1 MCHGPLS
8 IAAQRDGEAARR
20 LAMVQPLHKGLSMK
34 IQKCVFVIAS
44 SLALITLGANLRS
57 VARAADASGSISGQ
71 VTASSPKQRAN
82 VVVYLDKVAGSFRP
96 PARPVVMDQKGMKF
110 APHVL
115 AVQKGQTV
123 LFNNHDNLRHNIF
136 TPDGDKFN
144 LGTWGQGES
153 KPHTFTATGTIRL
166 LCNVHP
172 EMGGVIMVLD
182 NPFFAVTGDD
192 GKFEIPNVPPGK
204 YTLKTWGEKL
214 PETTKEVTVA
224 AGPPTTVALKVGR

>member
-1 MCHGPLS
+1 MTTH
-8 IAAQRDGEAARR
+8 RR
-20 LAMVQPLHKGLSMK
+20 VSL
-34 IQKCVFVIAS
+34 IIS
-44 SLALITLGANLRS
+44 SLALATVGANLPTA
-57 VARAADASGSISGQ
+57 ARAADAGGSISGQ
-71 VTASSPKQRAN
+71 VTAGSPKQRAN
-82 VVVYLDKVAGSFRP
+82 VVVYLDKVSGSFRP
-96 PARPVVMDQKGMKF
+96 PPRPVVMDQKGMKF
-110 APHVL
+110 VPHVL

-123 LFNNHDNLRHNIF
+123 LFNNHDNVRHNIF
-136 TPDGDKFN
+136 TPDGDKYN

-153 KPHTFTATGTIRL
+153 KPHTFTATGVYHQ

-214 PETTKEVTVA
+214 PDTTKEVTVA
-224 AGPPTTVALKVGR
+224 TGAPTTIQLKVGR

>member
-1 MCHGPLS
+1 MKS
-8 IAAQRDGEAARR
+8 
-20 LAMVQPLHKGLSMK
+20 HKSVSL
-34 IQKCVFVIAS
+34 IVS
-44 SLALITLGANLRS
+44 SLALITVGANLRT
-57 VARAADASGSISGQ
+57 VARAADAGGSISGQ
-71 VTASSPKQRAN
+71 VTAGSPKQRAN

-96 PARPVVMDQKGMKF
+96 PARPVVIDQQGMKF
-110 APHVL
+110 VPHVL

-123 LFNNHDNLRHNIF
+123 LFNNHDNVRHNIF

-153 KPHTFTATGTIRL
+153 KPHTFTGTGTIRL

-172 EMGGVIMVLD
+172 EMGGIIKVLD

-214 PETTKEVTVA
+214 SETTKEVTVA
-224 AGPPTTVALKVGR
+224 VGAPTNVQLKVGR